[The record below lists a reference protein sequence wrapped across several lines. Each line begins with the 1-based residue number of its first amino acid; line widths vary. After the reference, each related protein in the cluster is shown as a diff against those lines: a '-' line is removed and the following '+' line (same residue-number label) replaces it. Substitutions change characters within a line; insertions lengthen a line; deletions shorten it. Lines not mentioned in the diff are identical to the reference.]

1 MNTPPTNCP
10 VTDID
15 PWADDALIDPYPT
28 YRALRDL
35 GSVVWL
41 DRYGLAALPRFADV
55 RAALTDHQR
64 FSSASGAC
72 VDEQRAREMGESIL
86 TSDPPVHER
95 YRKPIANQLSV
106 AALTDDIAGI
116 EATAER
122 LVDELVAAG
131 TFDAVTQMASPYSVN
146 VVADLVGLPDDGR
159 EHIASWGERAFN
171 TMGPCDHRHV
181 DGLAALESLAE
192 YSVGTALAG
201 GLRPGSRGAE
211 LVAAGMPDGIVAYT
225 WPGIDTTVHAL
236 GSAILCF
243 AEHPDEWDRVRADPT
258 LVPSAFNEVLRLH
271 TPVQTFTR
279 VTTTDV
285 TIDDVVLP
293 AGQRVAVMFGSANRD
308 ERRYPEPDRFDVT
321 RNPLDQLAFGRG
333 IHLCVGINLARA
345 EAHAL
350 LGALVRRVHRFEL
363 AGTPQWKLNNTLHG
377 LASLP
382 VRVVPA

>member
-1 MNTPPTNCP
+1 MLC
-10 VTDID
+10 
-15 PWADDALIDPYPT
+15 
-28 YRALRDL
+28 
-35 GSVVWL
+35 
-41 DRYGLAALPRFADV
+41 
-55 RAALTDHQR
+55 
-64 FSSASGAC
+64 
-72 VDEQRAREMGESIL
+72 
-86 TSDPPVHER
+86 
-95 YRKPIANQLSV
+95 
-106 AALTDDIAGI
+106 
-116 EATAER
+116 
-122 LVDELVAAG
+122 
-131 TFDAVTQMASPYSVN
+131 
-146 VVADLVGLPDDGR
+146 
-159 EHIASWGERAFN
+159 
-171 TMGPCDHRHV
+171 
-181 DGLAALESLAE
+181 ESLAE
-192 YSVGTALAG
+192 YSVGTALSG
-201 GLRPGSRGAE
+201 RLRPGSRGAE
-211 LVAAGMPDGIVAYT
+211 LAAAGMPDGIVAYT